1 MKIGILNADTV
12 QIKGASGF
20 GQYPEMFSKIF
31 WSVDPNIQFKTYEVQ
46 FGDYPRD
53 LNECNAYLITGSKAS
68 AYDDDQWIHDL
79 KKFIQ
84 RLHQNKKKLVGVCF
98 GHQIIAEAL
107 GGSVRKSPTGW
118 HAGVDSISLNNNGYE
133 YGDKGKKY
141 NLVFSHQDEVEKL
154 PLNATLIAGSSTCPN
169 GMFFIENN
177 ILCIQGHIELDKK
190 FARMIYDF
198 RKDQIGNSKYL
209 HACET
214 LAIKTNEHEI
224 TSSILEFL
232 KK

>member
-1 MKIGILNADTV
+1 
-12 QIKGASGF
+12 
-20 GQYPEMFSKIF
+20 
-31 WSVDPNIQFKTYEVQ
+31 
-46 FGDYPRD
+46 
-53 LNECNAYLITGSKAS
+53 
-68 AYDDDQWIHDL
+68 
-79 KKFIQ
+79 
-84 RLHQNKKKLVGVCF
+84 
-98 GHQIIAEAL
+98 
-107 GGSVRKSPTGW
+107 
-118 HAGVDSISLNNNGYE
+118 
-133 YGDKGKKY
+133 
-141 NLVFSHQDEVEKL
+141 
-154 PLNATLIAGSSTCPN
+154 
-169 GMFFIENN
+169 MFFIENN